1 MSDTAQGEWR
11 YFLTYSGVKLPLKLC
26 QPLEDGSVENRNT
39 WFQACF
45 DAQERITILQK
56 LVYGEVEMEHRY
68 CYHDNGLLAQAEIV
82 DAEGDVRVMNF
93 DRDGVP
99 QH

>member
-1 MSDTAQGEWR
+1 MSNEAQDARR

-26 QPLEDGSVENRNT
+26 QPLEAASIENRNT
-39 WFQACF
+39 FFQAWF
-45 DAQERITILQK
+45 DEQDRVTAFQK
-56 LVYGEVEMEHRY
+56 IVYGEVDLEHRY
-68 CYHDNGLLAQAEIV
+68 RYHANGRLAAAEIV

-93 DRDGVP
+93 NEDGAP